1 MFKKNMSEPLFSGSV
16 SVNEFVR
23 RQVAASPFSH
33 YEGGVDGAAGLAR
46 IAPISVTPGY
56 RDGVILVRV
65 DPKGFFCGVVEVTP
79 ETVLRA
85 KFAPRREGEAPFIS
99 VEAVG
104 GTKLPAAYVELVL
117 YRHDVLVEDGSNSTD
132 TDWELVSINA
142 RPTEGHEPL
151 TPMAMARNQL
161 GLPGGTAAMYTSEQ
175 WAESVRYWSTR
186 AMIAG

>member
-1 MFKKNMSEPLFSGSV
+1 MSDRLFSGSV
-16 SVNEFVR
+16 GINDFVR

-33 YEGGVDGAAGLAR
+33 YEGGVEGAAGLAR
-46 IAPISVTPGY
+46 IAPLSVTPGY

-79 ETVLRA
+79 KTVLRA
-85 KFAPRREGEAPFIS
+85 KFAPRREGEAPFLS

-117 YRHDVLVEDGSNSTD
+117 YRRDVLLETNENSTEA
-132 TDWELVSINA
+132 DWELISINA
-142 RPTEGHEPL
+142 RPTEGPEPL